1 MGWTREQAIAY
12 GIEASEVERYVVNPG
27 QACAYMIG
35 QLEIVKL
42 RERAR
47 AALGDRFSIREFHGA
62 VLNAGIVPLEILGRA
77 VDAYI
82 AERGAR

>member
-1 MGWTREQAIAY
+1 
-12 GIEASEVERYVVNPG
+12 
-27 QACAYMIG
+27 MIG

-47 AALGDRFSIREFHGA
+47 AELGDRFSIREFHGA
-62 VLNAGIVPLEILGRA
+62 VLNVGVVPLEILGQA

-82 AERGAR
+82 AARRAP